1 MMACTLLLFSLGCV
15 ESPRFSVR
23 RGCKEQATHDLAQLW
38 KLDPNDS
45 LVLGELQILEDEQ
58 VTALTDRNSHW
69 TRLEP
74 WRQLFGQ
81 SANLSRL
88 LFLISAQLLS
98 QWSGTNAITSKFTHP
113 GHWAERRSSHK

>member
-1 MMACTLLLFSLGCV
+1 MACTFLLFSLGCV

-23 RGCKEQATHDLAQLW
+23 KGRKEQATHDLAQLW
-38 KLDPNDS
+38 KMNPDDS

-58 VTALTDRNSHW
+58 VAALTVRKSHW

-81 SANLSRL
+81 SANVSRL

-98 QWSGTNAITSKFTHP
+98 QWSGTNAITSNSMQP